1 MLPIGIPLKKK
12 NAITKKDGLE
22 NYLEIPGV

>member
-1 MLPIGIPLKKK
+1 MSPIGIPMKKED
-12 NAITKKDGLE
+12 AITKKDGLE